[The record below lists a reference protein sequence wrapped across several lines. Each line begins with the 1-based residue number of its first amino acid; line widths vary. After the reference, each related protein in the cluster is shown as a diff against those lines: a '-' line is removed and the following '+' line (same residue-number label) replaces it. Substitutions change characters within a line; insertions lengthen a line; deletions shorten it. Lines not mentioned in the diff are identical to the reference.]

1 MRTTLQI
8 DDATLANLMLHT
20 GAKSKSEAI
29 RKAIVEYLHQQKKKE
44 VIALRGKVDIED
56 NWEAL
61 RQADSKEL

>member
-20 GAKSKSEAI
+20 GAKSKAEAI
-29 RKAIVEYLHQQKKKE
+29 RKAIAEYLHQQKKKE

-56 NWEAL
+56 NLEAL
-61 RQADSKEL
+61 SYEP